1 MYRNFLEKFRIFLS
15 PRLMVVK
22 SYWEK
27 VPLQLRKILKI
38 AGITIGLLL
47 FSLIIFSTVVRIS
60 KKRTPV
66 VVKVVPSEIPQ
77 ATSFPEEKIFNPS
90 RYATDSAVLKIEEDL
105 KSVEKELNDLEIN
118 EVDLLPP
125 KLDFDIN
132 FEK

>member
-1 MYRNFLEKFRIFLS
+1 MYRNFLERFKIFLS
-15 PRLMVVK
+15 PSIMVAK

-27 VPLQLRKILKI
+27 VPPQLRKVFKI
-38 AGITIGLLL
+38 AGIAIGFLL

-60 KKRTPV
+60 KKQTPAAIN
-66 VVKVVPSEIPQ
+66 VVPSEVPQ

-90 RYATDSAVLKIEEDL
+90 RYATDSAILKIEEDL
-105 KSVEKELNDLEIN
+105 KSVEKELNDLEVN

-125 KLDFDIN
+125 RLDFEIN